1 MLWMTLGCTSIIE
14 GSRNFPCRFMIL
26 KWIST
31 GQISLSA
38 GHFLLGSTIRG
49 QTLEPV
55 YRLFVEC
62 MPRWH
67 PFVFCNVKLQ
77 GNLRTHRFLTFLSWL
92 SDCVTSRREKKFSA
106 VMNTSLLRLNCEP
119 FGRYDVGVRYVSF
132 GESKSAVTD
141 IFLLNCSDICSAFGA
156 QVHPLLEKPAINE
169 LLQEGRRSKTH
180 KTKQVATWATKEM
193 RKLKQQ
199 QVWKK
204 RRLTRF

>member
-31 GQISLSA
+31 GLISLSA

-55 YRLFVEC
+55 HSLFVEC

-92 SDCVTSRREKKFSA
+92 SDCVTSRREKKRFSA

-119 FGRYDVGVRYVSF
+119 FGRDVVGSGMFHLENR
-132 GESKSAVTD
+132 KA
-141 IFLLNCSDICSAFGA
+141 LL
-156 QVHPLLEKPAINE
+156 
-169 LLQEGRRSKTH
+169 
-180 KTKQVATWATKEM
+180 
-193 RKLKQQ
+193 
-199 QVWKK
+199 
-204 RRLTRF
+204 LTSSC